1 MIIKEISG
9 ILDRQCIFSFAASS
23 RIEEFLL
30 ENGLTSILR
39 IRVTKDGGFAIFNFE
54 NEGLDE
60 EEIHRALKDYDP
72 QITQDSV
79 MLTMDLKGT
88 AFLDAFKSLNKV
100 PSAIVDGVLFNGG
113 YYYIYMRFHS
123 VDERKVGE
131 VLKAEMLGFS
141 RFAIRFLGKSS
152 GLVSTF
158 REISAAI
165 PLKYVE
171 IDTSVPPSFMKI
183 ANDPVLKNLGVSWIR
198 ELKYLLED
206 EIRAVYYDKTAL
218 LRGKEDWI
226 NEISKEDRIYETAF
240 SNPLVQYFINQAS
253 AGAIVTLGVEQ
264 KLIGNTFS
272 IATVVPEMVM
282 PEFFNV
288 IYNASKEFKDWKID
302 IHYVDLIENLASD

>member
-1 MIIKEISG
+1 MIIKEISS

-23 RIEEFLL
+23 RVEEFLL
-30 ENGLTSILR
+30 ENGITSILR

-60 EEIHRALKDYDP
+60 EEVHRALKEYDV
-72 QITQDSV
+72 QITSDSV
-79 MLTMDLKGT
+79 MFNMDLKGT
-88 AFLDAFKSLNKV
+88 AFLDAFRALNKV
-100 PSAIVDGVLFNGG
+100 PSVIIDGVIFNGG

-123 VDERKVGE
+123 VDEHVVGS
-131 VLKAEMLGFS
+131 VLKEKMISFS

-171 IDTSVPPSFMKI
+171 IDTTVPPSFMKI

-206 EIRAVYYDKTAL
+206 EIRAVYYDKTSL

-253 AGAIVTLGVEQ
+253 ASAIVTLGVEQ

-288 IYNASKEFKDWKID
+288 LYNANKEFKDWKID
-302 IHYVDLIENLASD
+302 IHYVELLENLASD

>member
-9 ILDRQCIFSFAASS
+9 ILDRQCIFSFAGSS
-23 RIEEFLL
+23 TIEEFLL
-30 ENGLTSILR
+30 ENGLTSIVR

-60 EEIHRALKDYDP
+60 EEIHQALQEFDP
-72 QITQDSV
+72 QVTSDSV
-79 MLTMDLKGT
+79 MLTRDLKGT
-88 AFLDAFKSLNKV
+88 SFLEAFKALNKV
-100 PSAIVDGVLFNGG
+100 PSVIIDGVLFNGG

-123 VDERKVGE
+123 VDERKVGD
-131 VLKAEMLGFS
+131 VLKERMTNFN
-141 RFAIRFLGKSS
+141 RFAIRFLGKST
-152 GLVSTF
+152 GLLSTF

-165 PLKYVE
+165 PLKYIE
-171 IDTSVPPSFMKI
+171 IDTKVPPSYMKI

-198 ELKYLLED
+198 ELKYLLDE

-226 NEISKEDRIYETAF
+226 NEISKEHRIYETAF

-253 AGAIVTLGVEQ
+253 ASAIVTLGVEQ

-272 IATVVPEMVM
+272 IATVIPEMIM

-288 IYNASKEFKDWKID
+288 LYNASKEFKDWNID
-302 IHYVDLIENLASD
+302 IHYVDLLENIASD

>member
-9 ILDRQCIFSFAASS
+9 ILDRQCIFSFAGSS
-23 RIEEFLL
+23 NLEEFLL
-30 ENGLTSILR
+30 ENGLTSIVR
-39 IRVTKDGGFAIFNFE
+39 IRVTKEGGFAIFNFE

-60 EEIHRALKDYDP
+60 DEIHQSLKEYDP
-72 QITQDSV
+72 QITSDSV
-79 MLTMDLKGT
+79 MLTRDLKGT
-88 AFLDAFKSLNKV
+88 AFLEAFKSLNKV
-100 PSAIVDGVLFNGG
+100 PSVIIDAVLFNGG

-123 VDERKVGE
+123 VDEHKVGE
-131 VLKAEMLGFS
+131 SLKERMVSFS
-141 RFAIRFLGKSS
+141 RFAIRFLGKSV
-152 GLVSTF
+152 GLLATF

-171 IDTSVPPSFMKI
+171 IDSRVPPSYMKI
-183 ANDPVLKNLGVSWIR
+183 ANDPVLKNLGVSWTR

-206 EIRAVYYDKTAL
+206 EIRAVYYDRTAL

-226 NEISKEDRIYETAF
+226 NEISKGDRIYETAF

-253 AGAIVTLGVEQ
+253 SSAIVTLGVEQ
-264 KLIGNTFS
+264 KLIGPIFS

-288 IYNASKEFKDWKID
+288 IYNASKEFKDWNID
-302 IHYVDLIENLASD
+302 IHYVDLLENIASE

>member
-30 ENGLTSILR
+30 ENGITSILR
-39 IRVTKDGGFAIFNFE
+39 IRVTREGGFAIFNFE
-54 NEGLDE
+54 NEGIDE
-60 EEIHRALKDYDP
+60 EELHKTLKDYDP
-72 QITQDSV
+72 QVTSDSV

-100 PSAIVDGVLFNGG
+100 PSVVIDGVLFNGG

-123 VDERKVGE
+123 VDERKVGD
-131 VLKAEMLGFS
+131 VLKKEMIDFS

-152 GLVSTF
+152 GLLSTF

-218 LRGKEDWI
+218 LRGKEEWI
-226 NEISKEDRIYETAF
+226 NEISHEDRIYETAF

-253 AGAIVTLGVEQ
+253 ASAIVTLGVEQ

-288 IYNASKEFKDWKID
+288 VYNASKEFKDWKID

>member
-1 MIIKEISG
+1 MIIKEISE

-30 ENGLTSILR
+30 ENGLTSIIR
-39 IRVTKDGGFAIFNFE
+39 IRVTKEGGFAIFNFE

-60 EEIHRALKDYDP
+60 EEIQKALKDYDP
-72 QITQDSV
+72 QITSDSV

-88 AFLDAFKSLNKV
+88 AFLDAFKALNKV
-100 PSAIVDGVLFNGG
+100 PSVIIDGVLFNGG

-123 VDERKVGE
+123 VDEHKVGD
-131 VLKAEMLGFS
+131 VLKEKMISFS

-171 IDTSVPPSFMKI
+171 IDTTVPPSFMKI
-183 ANDPVLKNLGVSWIR
+183 VNDPVLRNLGVSWSR

-226 NEISKEDRIYETAF
+226 NEISKEGRIYETAF

-253 AGAIVTLGVEQ
+253 ASAIVTLGVEQ

-288 IYNASKEFKDWKID
+288 LYNANKEFKEWKID
-302 IHYVDLIENLASD
+302 IHYVELLENLASD

>member
-1 MIIKEISG
+1 MIIKEISE
-9 ILDRQCIFSFAASS
+9 ILDRQCIFSFTASS
-23 RIEEFLL
+23 RMEEFLL
-30 ENGLTSILR
+30 ENGLTSIIR

-60 EEIHRALKDYDP
+60 GEVQKSLKEYDP
-72 QITQDSV
+72 QVTPDSV
-79 MLTMDLKGT
+79 LLTMDLKGT
-88 AFLDAFKSLNKV
+88 AFLDAFKALNKV
-100 PSAIVDGVLFNGG
+100 SSVIIDSVLYNGG

-123 VDERKVGE
+123 SDEHKVGE
-131 VLKAEMLGFS
+131 VLKEKMASFS

-158 REISAAI
+158 REISAAV

-171 IDTSVPPSFMKI
+171 IDTTVPPTFMRI
-183 ANDPVLKNLGVSWIR
+183 VNDPVLSNLGVSWTR

-206 EIRAVYYDKTAL
+206 EIRAVFYDKTSL
-218 LRGKEDWI
+218 LRGKEDWL
-226 NEISKEDRIYETAF
+226 NEISKKDRIYETSF

-253 AGAIVTLGVEQ
+253 SSAIVTLGVEQ

-282 PEFFNV
+282 PEFFDV
-288 IYNASKEFKDWKID
+288 VYNAGKEFANWKID
-302 IHYVDLIENLASD
+302 IHYVDLLENLAAD